1 MKSFDRLR
9 EQALEEKLKASD
21 PTGKWISDFV
31 HSDNPKFAGKSKKER
46 IRMALGASYAAK
58 RNEEVDSTDIH
69 ERVTMGPDGKPLP
82 TKFSGN
88 TTDSRSP
95 DEEKAHQEAK
105 KDVEDTLRAREA
117 DIEKRN
123 TEMRKQGQTREFK
136 LGESAWGKDKMANLK
151 AAHDRHSEKA
161 IAANKAGDDQA
172 AKVHQSKMNM
182 LKTQMN
188 KLRKEEVEQIDEL
201 KTSTLIRYGTKATQ
215 SANKL
220 NDNPAKRDKRE
231 YGINRSIQKVKQRYA
246 KEDVER
252 IDEAKHRV
260 QVTVSEPDHP
270 MVTKRKEHQQ
280 KFIRVSGDKENAVT
294 KAQQHYKKQGYK
306 VHGAEYVSSVNE
318 DVVAEESGMIRKV
331 TPVSVIDGPGG
342 YEEAQKRI
350 KDNETSSVKRQELPG
365 SNTPPIENRSRRAE
379 KPKVNTNEQIVREGK
394 IKVNFKMP
402 SEHLSDKLAR
412 RQSELRKKSGL
423 PDPAHY
429 KNVSAQKKKELG
441 EGSIE
446 QSGPNDLTGT
456 WSSKTKKG
464 QPDVPPPVPNDP
476 IDKNAKDTTT
486 IKTGLGDLN
495 KVFDQIDKE
504 NAAKNAKKKSVKED
518 ADIKVRPR
526 IPGPGTEKQEQGSK
540 KLPSMYDVE
549 RANKKEIEGQF
560 NKSGYESP
568 YDKDTRAKDKGS
580 KVVNTLADFES
591 VSFSVFRNKLA
602 EAKKMKGEDPCW
614 DDYKMIGTKMKN
626 GKQVPNCVPKEETEI
641 EGISIQEEDDYPHS
655 GVGVSRDMG
664 MAQTMAR
671 MKAQTSLMRSKHGD
685 NYTDQKMIDHDE
697 KTEFAPG
704 DKPGTY
710 RATVRIRERVPAV
723 KEELRIDE
731 AKPGLY
737 ANIHAKRKRIEKG
750 SGERMRKPGTKG
762 APTAQ
767 AFKDA
772 AKTAKK

>member
-9 EQALEEKLKASD
+9 EQALEEKLKSSD

-58 RNEEVDSTDIH
+58 RNEES
-69 ERVTMGPDGKPLP
+69 EQPNPD
-82 TKFSGN
+82 
-88 TTDSRSP
+88 
-95 DEEKAHQEAK
+95 AK
-105 KDVEDTLRAREA
+105 KNVKSAEEIIRALRPDLPPDWKYTPPANSEPKPKPDKKQLRK
-117 DIEKRN
+117 DIGKEIYKEN
-123 TEMRKQGQTREFK
+123 ISEGQTREFK

-220 NDNPAKRDKRE
+220 NDNPAKRDKRDS
-231 YGINRSIQKVKQRYA
+231 GINRSIQKVKQRYA
-246 KEDVER
+246 K
-252 IDEAKHRV
+252 
-260 QVTVSEPDHP
+260 
-270 MVTKRKEHQQ
+270 
-280 KFIRVSGDKENAVT
+280 
-294 KAQQHYKKQGYK
+294 
-306 VHGAEYVSSVNE
+306 E

-350 KDNETSSVKRQELPG
+350 KDNEASSVKRQELPG
-365 SNTPPIENRSRRAE
+365 NEPPPVVNKSRKAE
-379 KPKVNTNEQIVREGK
+379 KPTINTNEQIVREGK

-495 KVFDQIDKE
+495 KVFDKIDKE
-504 NAAKNAKKKSVKED
+504 NAAKNSKKKSVKED

-591 VSFSVFRNKLA
+591 VSFSAFRNKLA

-685 NYTDQKMIDHDE
+685 NYTNQKMIDHDE

-710 RATVRIRERVPAV
+710 RATVRVRERVPAV

-750 SGERMRKPGTKG
+750 SSERMRKPGTKG

>member
-1 MKSFDRLR
+1 MKTFNRLR
-9 EQALEEKLKASD
+9 EETLEEKLKSSD
-21 PTGKWISDFV
+21 PAGKWISDFV

-82 TKFSGN
+82 TKFSGD
-88 TTDSRSP
+88 TPTPRSSE
-95 DEEKAHQEAK
+95 EEKAHQEAR
-105 KDVEDTLRAREA
+105 KDIEDTLKARDA
-117 DIEKRN
+117 GIEKKN
-123 TEMRKQGQTREFK
+123 SEMRKQGQTRGNN

-182 LKTQMN
+182 LKTQIN

-220 NDNPAKRDKRE
+220 NDNPAKRNKRD

-246 KEDVER
+246 K
-252 IDEAKHRV
+252 
-260 QVTVSEPDHP
+260 
-270 MVTKRKEHQQ
+270 
-280 KFIRVSGDKENAVT
+280 
-294 KAQQHYKKQGYK
+294 
-306 VHGAEYVSSVNE
+306 E

-350 KDNETSSVKRQELPG
+350 KDNESSSVKRQELPG
-365 SNTPPIENRSRRAE
+365 NEPPPVVNKSRKAE
-379 KPKVNTNEQIVREGK
+379 KPTINTNEQIVREGK

-495 KVFDQIDKE
+495 KVFDKIDKE
-504 NAAKNAKKKSVKED
+504 NAAKKKAVKED
-518 ADIKVRPR
+518 SDIKVRPR

-591 VSFSVFRNKLA
+591 VSFSAFRNKLA

-697 KTEFAPG
+697 KTEFTPG

-710 RATVRIRERVPAV
+710 RATVRVRERVPAV

-767 AFKDA
+767 AFKDS